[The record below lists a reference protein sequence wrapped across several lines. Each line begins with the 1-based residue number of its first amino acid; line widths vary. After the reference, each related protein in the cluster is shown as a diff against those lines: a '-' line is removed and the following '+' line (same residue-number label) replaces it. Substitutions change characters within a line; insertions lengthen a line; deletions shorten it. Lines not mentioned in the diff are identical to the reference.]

1 MRPTYQEYTEYKRL
15 TPKQHARW
23 MKKYEEEYGVKINLS
38 GEIVKEQVKEKMVER
53 KDRKG
58 VCKKCGCGGFKLK
71 TVRIEN
77 GVGIERT
84 CKECG
89 EKSVV

>member
-1 MRPTYQEYTEYKRL
+1 MRPTYQEYTENKRL
-15 TPKQHARW
+15 TPKQHEKW
-23 MKKYEEEYGVKINLS
+23 MKKYEEEYGVKLNLS
-38 GEIVKEQVKEKMVER
+38 GEIVREIVKEELKEK

-58 VCKKCGCGGFKLK
+58 VCKKCGCGGFTLK
-71 TVRIEN
+71 TCRTSH